1 MHGCRSRTI
10 QRILTTSA
18 LLALMLLPITWTPS
32 LAETMPTSAPSSTS
46 VTPNTTVCPDRPPAP
61 PDGAPVLA
69 HFYMWFSASS
79 WSRAKT
85 DFPAVGHYSSDQ
97 VSVVQKQVA
106 QAQAAGID
114 GFMVGWKSTA
124 DLNSRLAALRSV
136 AAERGFKLAITYQAQ
151 DFNRA
156 PLPVA
161 QVRADLEE
169 LAATYADD
177 PVFHVLGSRPV
188 VALSGTWNYS
198 ADDLRSII
206 QPVESKL
213 MVLATEKSAKDYERV
228 ASVVDGELYYW
239 SSADPLQT
247 GKYRDKLLAMAN
259 LVREHC
265 GTWIAPVAPGF
276 DARQIGGSSVVDRR
290 NGATLRSSWEAAL
303 ATVPDAIG
311 VISWNE
317 FSENTYIE
325 PSEKY
330 GTRYLDVLRALTGAP
345 PAPAGELDSSA
356 PGGANS
362 PARAALT
369 LAAAVGAILVVTVL
383 GVQRRSRTSRR

>member
-1 MHGCRSRTI
+1 MTRRTP
-10 QRILTTSA
+10 RALTTCA
-18 LLALMLLPITWTPS
+18 LLALLLLPMAWSPS
-32 LAETMPTSAPSSTS
+32 RAETTPTVATPTTSEAPNSGA
-46 VTPNTTVCPDRPPAP
+46 CPDRPLGQL
-61 PDGAPVLA
+61 DRTPVLA

-85 DFPAVGHYSSDQ
+85 DFPAVGRYSSDQ
-97 VSVVQKQVA
+97 ISVVRRQVA
-106 QAQAAGID
+106 QARAAGID
-114 GFMVGWKSTA
+114 GFMVGWRST
-124 DLNSRLAALRSV
+124 DELNSRLGALRGV
-136 AAERGFKLAITYQAQ
+136 AAESNFKLGITYQAQ
-151 DFNRA
+151 DFNRNR
-156 PLPVA
+156 LPVA
-161 QVRADLEE
+161 QVRDDLQQ

-177 PVFHVLGSRPV
+177 PVFHVLGPRPV

-198 ADDLRSII
+198 ADELRSII
-206 QPVESKL
+206 EPVEPKL
-213 MVLATEKSAKDYERV
+213 MVLATEKSPQDYERV

-239 SSADPLQT
+239 SSADPQTT
-247 GKYRDKLLAMAN
+247 GKYRDKLLTMSN

-276 DARQIGGSSVVDRR
+276 DARQIGGKSVVDRR
-290 NGATLRSSWEAAL
+290 DGATLRSSWEAAL

-345 PAPAGELDSSA
+345 PAPSGELDSSA

-362 PARAALT
+362 PTRAALA
-369 LAAAVGAILVVTVL
+369 LATAVASVLVVTVV